1 MILTDIYIA
10 FRDQNKANRP
20 DFSEIVDE
28 LLDIAKETPESKQ
41 TEVKHNNYF
50 YMDSRT

>member
-41 TEVKHNNYF
+41 TEVILHNKYK
-50 YMDSRT
+50 DSRT